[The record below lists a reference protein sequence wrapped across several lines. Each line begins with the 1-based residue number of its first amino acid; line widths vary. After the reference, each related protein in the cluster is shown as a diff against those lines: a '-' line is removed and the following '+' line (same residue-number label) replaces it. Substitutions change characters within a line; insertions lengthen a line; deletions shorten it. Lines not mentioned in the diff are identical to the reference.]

1 MKCKCSSNKILVFL
15 LIALFTNVIAKNKT
29 IKIKNINL
37 HLEDFKQSMVT
48 IISRTDSPFISEIE
62 EVTQSTGFIVNS
74 EKLLILTTKKSARMS
89 PSSIKVQFYD
99 GKIANAKV
107 IYHGKSYF
115 ILDVRLPFGII
126 QVKKGSLKSETR
138 SKYRNLKL
146 GSVNNH
152 QFALNSPVLLI
163 GLNDKGEYVIKN
175 GKILSTNRNLS
186 TRYGS
191 IFQVI

>member
-1 MKCKCSSNKILVFL
+1 
-15 LIALFTNVIAKNKT
+15 
-29 IKIKNINL
+29 
-37 HLEDFKQSMVT
+37 
-48 IISRTDSPFISEIE
+48 
-62 EVTQSTGFIVNS
+62 
-74 EKLLILTTKKSARMS
+74 MS